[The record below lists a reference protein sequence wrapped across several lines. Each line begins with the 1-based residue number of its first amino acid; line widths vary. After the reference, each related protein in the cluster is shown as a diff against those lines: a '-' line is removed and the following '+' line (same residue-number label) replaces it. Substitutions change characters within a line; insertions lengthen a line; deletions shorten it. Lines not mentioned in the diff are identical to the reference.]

1 MAYTAAY
8 NIRDTKDND
17 YLYLAGDVY
26 PRDGYKPSEKRVEE
40 LLKKGAIIS
49 DGTEAEKPK
58 KTAEKEKT
66 AKTEKE

>member
-26 PRDGYKPSEKRVEE
+26 PRDGYEPTDKRIEE

-49 DGTEAEKPK
+49 DGAEAEKPK
-58 KTAEKEKT
+58 KATKKPKAAKE
-66 AKTEKE
+66 